1 MGKIASP
8 GAKQDRL
15 VPISFSRGLTSGLFA
30 ELGPLS
36 ESLLKPSPQHVCL
49 TLWIFSEVL
58 FKLTFYL
65 VPGTFHFELV
75 HGEIRHLESDD
86 CSI

>member
-1 MGKIASP
+1 MGLRDLPS
-8 GAKQDRL
+8 
-15 VPISFSRGLTSGLFA
+15 LTSPRFGNLSLFA

-49 TLWIFSEVL
+49 TLWISSKVL
-58 FKLTFYL
+58 LKFTLYL

-75 HGEIRHLESDD
+75 HGELDT
-86 CSI
+86 